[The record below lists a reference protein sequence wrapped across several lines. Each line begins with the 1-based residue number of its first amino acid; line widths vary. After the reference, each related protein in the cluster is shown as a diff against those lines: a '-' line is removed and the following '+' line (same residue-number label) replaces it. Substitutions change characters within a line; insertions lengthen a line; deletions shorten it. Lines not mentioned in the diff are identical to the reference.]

1 MDPRTPT
8 KIYMSVEKLVFAL
21 KVKGMSLKAITGKT
35 CETCCWCVVAV
46 IVALTLLALT
56 WMMILASDTSVL
68 GMIKVI
74 FPD

>member
-1 MDPRTPT
+1 
-8 KIYMSVEKLVFAL
+8 
-21 KVKGMSLKAITGKT
+21 MSLKSTTGK
-35 CETCCWCVVAV
+35 TCCWCVVAV

-56 WMMILASDTSVL
+56 WTVILASNTSVL